1 MTYTKRVVDIIDILL
16 TQKNYVSVSE
26 IAELMKISKRTI
38 FRDMDDVEALIE
50 EQGLKLLKKNKLG
63 IRIEASAEQIA
74 SYKKFT
80 QKYKGVYFTQEE
92 RLKQIIIELLKSREP
107 RKFYY
112 FSNLLS
118 VSEATISY
126 DMDKVEPWFTEHA
139 IKLVRKP
146 GYGVFLSGK
155 EGDFRKAI
163 VDFLYQNFDHQDLIS
178 LLDNSVEFVD
188 SVMDREISMKVSR
201 ILGQYEDYLVNR
213 LTDQSYMGLM
223 IHLSI
228 AVQRILRGESI
239 VMSSEILGELKL
251 DAQFEIAK
259 DIGSDIEKV
268 FNIRFPEDEL
278 GYITMHLKGSKLKT
292 GALVDQQDMIISNFE
307 LSRLSSTMIQ
317 KFKELSGYD
326 LREDEKLLIG
336 LVSHLRPAI
345 TRMKLSLDIRNP
357 LLDKIIEMYPEIYS
371 MSTTACELITH
382 QFGLKIPEE
391 EIGYVAMH
399 FGAAIERF
407 VKLQSIEKRV
417 RTGVVCSSGV
427 GTSSLLYSRLSKLF
441 PRLELIG
448 QFSKED
454 VMSDKIANSQIEL
467 LITTINLDKCS
478 LPSILVNP
486 LLMPE
491 DIERIKQVTGI
502 LSSTI
507 KPFVSK
513 TAEESLGQ
521 THQIKQIHAMT
532 EAVLTVEESFR
543 LYENVKTGNI
553 NSLIKIVSETL
564 SSDYKAKKGLY
575 TVLKERERMGST
587 VLHGEGIILLHAKA
601 SCIETLSFT
610 VWRLQSSVY
619 YNAQRNTESIS
630 AAIVMLI
637 PNAVTEI
644 QVEMMSQL
652 SKALVEEDTFI
663 EQIMQGTQSDLGQF
677 IKTILHKWLTKQL
690 KNGGLV

>member
-1 MTYTKRVVDIIDILL
+1 MGYSKRVVDIVDILL
-16 TQKNYVSVSE
+16 DQVQYVSVSD
-26 IAELMKISKRTI
+26 IADLMKISKRTI
-38 FRDMDDVEALIE
+38 FRDMDDVEALIA
-50 EQGLKLLKKNKLG
+50 EQGLTLHKKTKLG
-63 IRIEASAEQIA
+63 IRVEASPEQIA
-74 SYKKFT
+74 SFKKIT
-80 QKYKGVYFTQEE
+80 QKYKGASFTQEE

-126 DMDKVEPWFTEHA
+126 DMDKVEPWFVDHG
-139 IKLVRKP
+139 IKLIRKP

-163 VDFLYQNFDHQDLIS
+163 VDFLYQNFEHQDLIS

-188 SVMDREISMKVSR
+188 SVMDREISIKVSR
-201 ILGQYEDYLVNR
+201 ILGQYEDYLANR

-239 VMSSEILGELKL
+239 VMSSEVLEELKL

-259 DIGSDIEKV
+259 DIGNDIEKV

-307 LSRLSSTMIQ
+307 LSRLASNMIQ

-326 LREDEKLLIG
+326 LRDDEKLLIG

-357 LLDKIIEMYPEIYS
+357 LLDKIVEMYPEIFS
-371 MSTTACELITH
+371 MSTDACLLITN
-382 QFGLKIPEE
+382 QYNMKVPDE

-407 VKLQSIEKRV
+407 IKLQSIEKRV

-441 PRLELIG
+441 PRLELVG

-454 VMSDKIANSQIEL
+454 VMSEKIANSQLEL

-491 DIERIKQVTGI
+491 DIERIKQVTSI

-507 KPFVSK
+507 KPFVSR
-513 TAEESLGQ
+513 TVEDNNNQ
-521 THQIKQIHAMT
+521 TDNIKKIHAMT
-532 EAVLTVEESFR
+532 EAVLTIEESFR
-543 LYENVKTGNI
+543 LYESVRAGNI
-553 NSLIKIVSETL
+553 NGLIKAVSDALTD
-564 SSDYKAKKGLY
+564 DYKSKKALFN
-575 TVLKERERMGST
+575 VLKEREKLGST
-587 VLHGEGIILLHAKA
+587 VLHGDGIILLHAKSSA
-601 SCIETLSFT
+601 IEKLSFT
-610 VWRLQSSVY
+610 VWRLHAPVL
-619 YNAQRNTESIS
+619 YNAERTTESIK

-637 PNAVTEI
+637 PNHVTEI
-644 QVEMMSQL
+644 QVEIMSQL
-652 SKALVEEDTFI
+652 SKALVEEDLFI
-663 EQIMQGTQSDLGQF
+663 DKIIRATQFDLEQF
-677 IKTILHKWLTKQL
+677 IKSILHKWLTKQL
-690 KNGGLV
+690 KNGGLT